1 MFAMNIDIGK
11 KRRGYISRP
20 KSVVIII
27 FLILALFTILQD
39 KLQKKNESRNQ
50 GLSEATTGE
59 FLKVTKVHDG
69 DTLSVLIGNRE
80 EKIRLIGIDAPELGQ
95 EPWGRKAKRKLQ
107 DIIRKTDKTVR
118 IELDVDERDKYGRLL
133 AYLWTKD
140 GRLVNEEM
148 VRSGYA
154 LLYTIPPNV
163 KYVDRLRKAQ
173 ERASKK
179 KVGIWGEK
187 GLEERPSDYRKAHPR
202 Y

>member
-50 GLSEATTGE
+50 GLSKATTGE

>member
-27 FLILALFTILQD
+27 FLIIALFTILQD

-69 DTLSVLIGNRE
+69 DTLSVLISNRE

-133 AYLWTKD
+133 AYLWAKD

-173 ERASKK
+173 EMASKK

-187 GLEERPSDYRKAHPR
+187 GLEDRPSDYRKAHPR

>member
-1 MFAMNIDIGK
+1 MIAMNIDIGNK
-11 KRRGYISRP
+11 KRGYISRP

-50 GLSEATTGE
+50 GLSEAMTGE

>member
-1 MFAMNIDIGK
+1 MFAMNIDIGN
-11 KRRGYISRP
+11 KRRVYISRP

-50 GLSEATTGE
+50 GLSEATTGG

-173 ERASKK
+173 EMASKK